1 MKLNH
6 TQLGQGEP
14 VILIHGLF
22 GSLSNLGAL
31 AKALSDHYLVYSVD
45 LRNHG
50 ESAHADQMAYPYLAA
65 DVVELM
71 DDRGIASAALV
82 GHSMGG
88 KTGMQVALDHP
99 QRVRALVVGDIAPV
113 KYPSHHET
121 VIAGLNAVAQLRPG
135 SRAQA
140 DAKLAEYVAEPGVR
154 AFLLKNLAKTKSGV
168 FGLRVNLSV
177 IESHYDQ
184 IAAAPQGNPFP
195 GPTLFIKGSKSD
207 YVRSEHRESILHLF
221 PNARLKVLQNTA
233 HWLHADKPALFNRT
247 VLRFLDEVMRR

>member
-22 GSLSNLGAL
+22 GSLSNLGVL
-31 AKALSDHYLVYSVD
+31 ARALSDHYLVYSVD

-50 ESAHADQMAYPYLAA
+50 QSAHAEQMGYPCLAA
-65 DVVELM
+65 DVVELI
-71 DDRGIASAALV
+71 DDRGIAGAALV

-113 KYPSHHET
+113 TYPSHHEA
-121 VIAGLNAVAQLRPG
+121 VIAGLNAVAALRPG

-140 DAKLAEYVAEPGVR
+140 DDQLAEYVAEPGVR
-154 AFLLKNLAKTKSGV
+154 AFLLKNLVKTESGV
-168 FGLRVNLSV
+168 FGLRVNLSA
-177 IESHYDQ
+177 IERHYDE

-195 GPTLFIKGSKSD
+195 GPTLFIKGSRSD
-207 YVRSEHRESILHLF
+207 YVRAKHKEAILHLF
-221 PNARLKVLQNTA
+221 PNAQLKVLQNTG

-247 VLRFLDEVMRR
+247 VLRFLDEVMPR